1 MKLSKL
7 RPLMALRPPEAVVKD
22 ELQVNQQLQGFF
34 WFALYWFFSIC
45 YPLFPMFR
53 LSSCCVPWPLAY
65 SPFFFLIG
73 FYCFTCSI
81 FRFASFVPT
90 FFPLRAF
97 LSLPTCVCIL
107 FSLVIIFDVPLR
119 CFVPPLVF
127 YEIYLFVVVFFP
139 LTSALICFIRMA
151 ALSRAKHLTSLYF
164 AIIFSVVF

>member
-1 MKLSKL
+1 MTDERFLKLWPFK
-7 RPLMALRPPEAVVKD
+7 ALRPPRLQFLTNSCRFLLALFGANFSRHLLLFISAVRICSACLPVLQLRFSLSRD
-22 ELQVNQQLQGFF
+22 ICEL
-34 WFALYWFFSIC
+34 FSQ
-45 YPLFPMFR
+45 FPSF
-53 LSSCCVPWPLAY
+53 
-65 SPFFFLIG
+65 
-73 FYCFTCSI
+73 I

-107 FSLVIIFDVPLR
+107 FSLVIMFDVPLR